1 MRFVGIMQN
10 IIDTGKA
17 LYEAIKNTAPFRK
30 HMNLI
35 LAGNNAN
42 GKSRMIKNILEQSL
56 KEGNGDIYYID
67 SKNRVMTGG
76 KGIQQATAKK
86 LEDLSVK
93 EIVQTRITSG
103 IYTVKDRFTEQ
114 DSGGAVV
121 FDAVYNN
128 MDKYQKLYSE
138 SLGIFI
144 EPAQKTINNGL
155 GNIQTICVNQKCELS
170 EIASSEAARMRILFE
185 VDYAASQ
192 DEVKVIIIDE
202 FDAYFSE
209 RTTIDFLRVLVEK
222 YPQIRFVLVLHALY
236 SIINIEDFDVAVI
249 IDRHDRDVLNNDV
262 EIYDGNNIST
272 VEQVDKVSYSI
283 LGYHRMAESLTPS
296 IWEGIVANVVDGIGL
311 TEEHQRMLKETDRNS
326 LRAKDKILFD
336 FVKRQEG

>member
-1 MRFVGIMQN
+1 MQN
-10 IIDTGKA
+10 IIDTAKV
-17 LYEAIKNTAPFRK
+17 LYEDIKNTAQFRK

-56 KEGNGDIYYID
+56 KEGHGDIYYID

-76 KGIQQATAKK
+76 KIVQQATVKK
-86 LEDLSVK
+86 IEDLSVE
-93 EIVQTRITSG
+93 EIVKTRITSG

-128 MDKYQKLYSE
+128 MDKYQKIYTE

-144 EPAQKTINNGL
+144 EPAQKKINNGL
-155 GNIQTICVNQKCELS
+155 GSVQTICVNQKCDLS

-185 VDYAASQ
+185 VDYAACQ
-192 DEVKVIIIDE
+192 GAKAVIIDE

-209 RTTIDFLRVLVEK
+209 RTTIDFLKILVEK
-222 YPQIRFVLVLHALY
+222 YPQIRFILVLHALY

-249 IDRHDRDVLNNDV
+249 IDRHLREVLNNDV

-272 VEQVDKVSYSI
+272 VEQVDKISYSS
-283 LGYHRMAESLTPS
+283 LGYYRMTESLTPS
-296 IWEGIVANVVDGIGL
+296 IWEGIVANVVDGIEL
-311 TEEHQRMLKETDRNS
+311 TEEHQRILKETDRNS

-336 FVKRQEG
+336 FIKRIVSNDL

>member
-10 IIDTGKA
+10 IIDTGKT

-56 KEGNGDIYYID
+56 KEGEGDIYYID

-76 KGIQQATAKK
+76 KSIQQATTKK

-93 EIVQTRITSG
+93 NIVRTRITPG

-114 DSGGAVV
+114 DSGGVVV

-128 MDKYQKLYSE
+128 MNKYKRLYSE

-144 EPAQKTINNGL
+144 EPAQKIINNGL
-155 GNIQTICVNQKCELS
+155 GSIQTICVNQKCDLS

-192 DEVKVIIIDE
+192 DVKVVIIDE

-209 RTTIDFLRVLVEK
+209 RTTIDFLKVLVEK

-249 IDRHDRDVLNNDV
+249 IDRHERDVLNNDV

-283 LGYHRMAESLTPS
+283 LGYHRMTESLTPS
-296 IWEGIVANVVDGIGL
+296 IWEGMVANVVDGIEL

>member
-1 MRFVGIMQN
+1 MQN
-10 IIDTGKA
+10 IIDTAKV
-17 LYEAIKNTAPFRK
+17 LYEGIRNTAPFRK
-30 HMNLI
+30 HMNII

-42 GKSRMIKNILEQSL
+42 GKSRMIKYILEQSL
-56 KEGNGDIYYID
+56 KEGQGDIYYID

-76 KGIQQATAKK
+76 KIVQQATAKK
-86 LEDLSVK
+86 IEDLSVQ

-128 MDKYQKLYSE
+128 MDKYQKIYTE

-144 EPAQKTINNGL
+144 EPDQKIINNGL
-155 GNIQTICVNQKCELS
+155 GSVQTIRVNQKCDLS

-185 VDYAASQ
+185 VEYAASQ
-192 DEVKVIIIDE
+192 EVKAVIIDE

-209 RTTIDFLRVLVEK
+209 QTTIDFLKILVEK
-222 YPQIRFVLVLHALY
+222 YPQIRFILVLHALY
-236 SIINIEDFDVAVI
+236 SIVNIEDFDVAVI
-249 IDRHDRDVLNNDV
+249 IDRHDREVLNNDV
-262 EIYDGNNIST
+262 EIYDGNNISS

-283 LGYHRMAESLTPS
+283 LGYHRITESLTPS
-296 IWEGIVANVVDGIGL
+296 IWEGIVANVVDGIAL
-311 TEEHQRMLKETDRNS
+311 TEEHQRILKETDRNS
-326 LRAKDKILFD
+326 LKAKDKILFD
-336 FVKRQEG
+336 FIKRQEG